1 MEPKE
6 WLNVQADAMA
16 TKARRTGQ
24 PVEYTL
30 PVQASAWMSG
40 GRWWVRGSGKVP
52 TEWADSVA
60 EMFSVV
66 GSSREIQAYWTKR
79 KENEGRSGRQTP
91 N

>member
-1 MEPKE
+1 MAERAGRRDGDEGEEDGAAGGVYATGAGACVDE
-6 WLNVQADAMA
+6 W
-16 TKARRTGQ
+16 GQ
-24 PVEYTL
+24 V
-30 PVQASAWMSG
+30 VGA
-40 GRWWVRGSGKVP
+40 GKW
-52 TEWADSVA
+52 EGADSVA